1 MFLLMHES
9 MNYCI
14 FSNHGAIGLFRQIDE
29 KERAM
34 FLLYQKILENLRVSI
49 V

>member
-1 MFLLMHES
+1 MLLLMHDS

-14 FSNHGAIGLFRQIDE
+14 FQIIAIGLFRQIDE